1 MLRSVM
7 VAEWCRCR
15 VTPEGFAHMT
25 ALLANVAPLAVLL
38 EGGYNLTSTAL
49 GTEASLR
56 VLLGERP
63 PPLPNAGV
71 VNSFAAAAIQKTAR
85 KQACSSESCSLV
97 TGSLSHHVSS
107 LQKHPVPLSRVA
119 GNSLAGTLAAAPCLV
134 TIRSCQNS
142 PPPQATRS
150 PLQQK

>member
-1 MLRSVM
+1 
-7 VAEWCRCR
+7 
-15 VTPEGFAHMT
+15 MT

-85 KQACSSESCSLV
+85 KQACSSESCFLV
-97 TGSLSHHVSS
+97 TGSLSRHSK
-107 LQKHPVPLSRVA
+107 LMLPLSSKASFPTVQ
-119 GNSLAGTLAAAPCLV
+119 
-134 TIRSCQNS
+134 SCPKMNW
-142 PPPQATRS
+142 PEA
-150 PLQQK
+150 